1 MYTYF
6 ITYTRRYIYI
16 NIYNINVYLIGSKLL
31 VISLND
37 NLKRNRNK
45 SRYRLFGGV
54 QAIIIVV
61 TTVHQRRLVIP
72 ALIVLI
78 YYI

>member
-6 ITYTRRYIYI
+6 ITYTRRYMYI
-16 NIYNINVYLIGSKLL
+16 NMYNINVYLIGSKLL
-31 VISLND
+31 VINLND

-45 SRYRLFGGV
+45 SRYRLFSGV

-61 TTVHQRRLVIP
+61 TTVHQRRLVMP